1 VTTKKHFAKDLIEHA
16 CAQLVKRAR
25 QHVKTGVRPATAA
38 RLAIRETQTLFPYD
52 WRLAVQGNDADD
64 HVEVWE
70 AAHKRSSPIASIS
83 VGARSHSTKRKRWNH
98 GDVAR
103 AHGTSEDV
111 VRRIYAAVQTAKK
124 QGLYGGHTA
133 DLIERQL
140 GRRLMGREYT
150 VSALAHEHLQH
161 KPLSGYG
168 GPAPRGSARLS
179 PRANPDDPRI
189 QEAGQLAAQANR
201 VIHEVRSRRD
211 PWADWSSKDRGL
223 LRQAADDLDVAA
235 DLYEEAGVNI
245 RAGSLHERARHARS
259 GDDAKLAAYESV

>member
-1 VTTKKHFAKDLIEHA
+1 MTTKKHFAKDLIEHA

-52 WRLAVQGNDADD
+52 WRLAVQGDDADD

-83 VGARSHSTKRKRWNH
+83 VGVRSHSTKRKRWNH

-161 KPLSGYG
+161 KPLSC
-168 GPAPRGSARLS
+168 PR
-179 PRANPDDPRI
+179 
-189 QEAGQLAAQANR
+189 
-201 VIHEVRSRRD
+201 VRTLTI
-211 PWADWSSKDRGL
+211 RGF
-223 LRQAADDLDVAA
+223 R
-235 DLYEEAGVNI
+235 
-245 RAGSLHERARHARS
+245 
-259 GDDAKLAAYESV
+259 KLASWPRKRTGSFTKFAVGGIHGPIGARRTVGSSAKPPTIWTSPLTSTKRRV